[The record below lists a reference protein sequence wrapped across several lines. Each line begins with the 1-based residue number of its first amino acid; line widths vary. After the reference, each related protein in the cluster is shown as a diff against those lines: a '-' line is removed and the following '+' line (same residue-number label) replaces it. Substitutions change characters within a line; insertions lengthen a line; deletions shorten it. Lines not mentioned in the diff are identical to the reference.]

1 MSEYM
6 FLVKIRKLHLRILF
20 VYSIYDSLKVYL
32 FGKKC
37 YIVNKIMSKIVSL
50 FHIFNTKNHEELQ
63 KENLITNN
71 SRIH

>member
-1 MSEYM
+1 
-6 FLVKIRKLHLRILF
+6 
-20 VYSIYDSLKVYL
+20 
-32 FGKKC
+32 
-37 YIVNKIMSKIVSL
+37 MSKILSL